1 MKTRERKWH
10 ILFFIIILLQI
21 FPLIYML
28 SISLKSMDQIFSE
41 PLKLIPSV
49 ITFENYKHI
58 WNNVPIIR
66 YIWNTFFISAMVT
79 LGKIITSIMAAY
91 VMTYKE
97 FKGKKIVYSMIL
109 ITLFVPFT
117 VTMIPNY

>member
-21 FPLIYML
+21 FPLIYMF
-28 SISLKSMDQIFSE
+28 SISLKSMDQVFSE

-49 ITFENYKHI
+49 ITFENYKYI

-66 YIWNTFFISAMVT
+66 YIWNTS
-79 LGKIITSIMAAY
+79 
-91 VMTYKE
+91 
-97 FKGKKIVYSMIL
+97 
-109 ITLFVPFT
+109 LFQQWLL
-117 VTMIPNY
+117 